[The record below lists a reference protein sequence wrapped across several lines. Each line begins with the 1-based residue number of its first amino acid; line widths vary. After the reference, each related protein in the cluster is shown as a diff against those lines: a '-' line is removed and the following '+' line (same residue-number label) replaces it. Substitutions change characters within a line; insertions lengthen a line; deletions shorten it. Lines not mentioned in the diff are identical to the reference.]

1 MKIIYKLLSIVV
13 CLAAYSMSAQTP
25 VASYPFSASANDVS
39 GFNNHASINGALL
52 TQDRFG
58 VANRAF
64 SFDGKKSFI
73 AAPNAGHLNTD
84 LASVS
89 FWINV
94 NKIPLEG
101 EAYPLSF
108 GGWQER
114 YKISLPAHG
123 KLIWTTNATGISDM
137 DAGDGNELQEGVWTH
152 VVFVHDGA
160 KDIIYMNGA
169 MAAEKNVPGNL
180 NSTAKPL
187 GIGYNIYDGGSYFNG
202 ALDEVLI
209 YDGALTAQDVADLYA
224 AQSVS
229 PVFGPAAVADYTFSG
244 NLSDGSAYGN
254 HAKAWDVSTATDR
267 FGFGASAYSFNGE
280 SSGVQAAN
288 SAQLNSDYA
297 TISFWVNVCELPAQ
311 GEAYLMSFGGWQERW
326 KISLPGHG
334 KPVFTTNGD
343 FGCCSDMDS
352 GDGNELQVGVWTHV
366 AMVHDGAKD
375 KIFINGALANEKDLV
390 GTLNPTTHPLGIGYD
405 PIDVANYFNGS
416 LDNILIYNYG
426 LTDQEVS
433 DLYDA
438 QSSAVI
444 NPTSLVAEFQFAS
457 DASDFSQ
464 FGNDGANAGA
474 AVTMDRFG
482 YGGNAYQF
490 SGAESIV
497 VPNSVQ
503 YNSDYTSVAFWVN
516 VTELPA
522 QGEAYLMSF
531 GGWQERW
538 KISLPT
544 HGKPVF
550 TTNGDFGCCSDMD
563 SGDGNEL
570 QVGVWTHVVMVHDG
584 AKDKIFI
591 NGVMANEK
599 DLVGK
604 LNATKHPFGMGF
616 NPIDVDNYFN
626 GALDEVRIYNVGLT
640 DQEVAD
646 LYAAQSVPPVHNE
659 NLVADYPFSGNA
671 VDETAFN
678 NNGWV
683 NGAVLST
690 DRFDRKNHSFDFDG
704 KTAGITANN
713 SLQLNSPTTT
723 LSFWVNVTELPAQ
736 GEAYLLSFGGW
747 QERYKVSLPGHGKPV
762 FTTNGDFGCCSDMD
776 SGDGNELQ
784 VGVWTHLAMVHDGA
798 KDKIFVNGVLAN
810 EKDLVGNLNTTT
822 HPLGIGFDPIDVANY
837 FNGKLDDVQIYN
849 YGMTDQEVADL
860 YAAQAQA
867 PVELDVEAPSAPLDL
882 IGVVTNTDIDLSWL
896 ESTDNVGVMGYN
908 VFQNSVAIMNTPDP
922 LATITG
928 LTPLTE
934 YTFGVSAVDAAGN
947 ESRRSTIQLTTGVDA
962 TPDTIDPSI
971 PANLVASTGSNSIV
985 FSWDFSTDNTA
996 VGGYVSFLDGIYLD
1010 SLNAN
1015 QNSAFVGG
1023 LESSTLYTFEV
1034 YAYDLAGNESER
1046 AELTVSTGDPVANR
1060 SGLARGC
1067 HGSRAGHIAPSYR
1080 QT

>member
-1 MKIIYKLLSIVV
+1 
-13 CLAAYSMSAQTP
+13 
-25 VASYPFSASANDVS
+25 
-39 GFNNHASINGALL
+39 
-52 TQDRFG
+52 
-58 VANRAF
+58 
-64 SFDGKKSFI
+64 
-73 AAPNAGHLNTD
+73 
-84 LASVS
+84 
-89 FWINV
+89 
-94 NKIPLEG
+94 
-101 EAYPLSF
+101 
-108 GGWQER
+108 
-114 YKISLPAHG
+114 
-123 KLIWTTNATGISDM
+123 
-137 DAGDGNELQEGVWTH
+137 
-152 VVFVHDGA
+152 
-160 KDIIYMNGA
+160 
-169 MAAEKNVPGNL
+169 
-180 NSTAKPL
+180 
-187 GIGYNIYDGGSYFNG
+187 
-202 ALDEVLI
+202 
-209 YDGALTAQDVADLYA
+209 
-224 AQSVS
+224 
-229 PVFGPAAVADYTFSG
+229 
-244 NLSDGSAYGN
+244 
-254 HAKAWDVSTATDR
+254 
-267 FGFGASAYSFNGE
+267 
-280 SSGVQAAN
+280 
-288 SAQLNSDYA
+288 
-297 TISFWVNVCELPAQ
+297 
-311 GEAYLMSFGGWQERW
+311 
-326 KISLPGHG
+326 
-334 KPVFTTNGD
+334 
-343 FGCCSDMDS
+343 
-352 GDGNELQVGVWTHV
+352 
-366 AMVHDGAKD
+366 
-375 KIFINGALANEKDLV
+375 
-390 GTLNPTTHPLGIGYD
+390 
-405 PIDVANYFNGS
+405 
-416 LDNILIYNYG
+416 
-426 LTDQEVS
+426 
-433 DLYDA
+433 
-438 QSSAVI
+438 
-444 NPTSLVAEFQFAS
+444 
-457 DASDFSQ
+457 
-464 FGNDGANAGA
+464 
-474 AVTMDRFG
+474 
-482 YGGNAYQF
+482 
-490 SGAESIV
+490 
-497 VPNSVQ
+497 
-503 YNSDYTSVAFWVN
+503 
-516 VTELPA
+516 
-522 QGEAYLMSF
+522 
-531 GGWQERW
+531 
-538 KISLPT
+538 
-544 HGKPVF
+544 
-550 TTNGDFGCCSDMD
+550 
-563 SGDGNEL
+563 
-570 QVGVWTHVVMVHDG
+570 
-584 AKDKIFI
+584 
-591 NGVMANEK
+591 
-599 DLVGK
+599 
-604 LNATKHPFGMGF
+604 MGF

-747 QERYKVSLPGHGKPV
+747 QQRYKVSLPGHGKPV

-962 TPDTIDPSI
+962 TPDTIAPSI

-1046 AELTVSTGDPVANR
+1046 AELTVSTGEPVVTAEEGLVAHYPFEGNADDVTPYANNGVIGGNPTFGAGALATTGMAIVFDGDRDSVLAPNAAQLISDFTTVSFWIRVDSVIITSPEAYILDFGNWDQRWKISLPQHLRIVWTTNSESITFPNGAIVDMDSQSGNEMLKGFWWYVTMVHDGVDNIIYVDGVEANR
-1060 SGLARGC
+1060 VPAPGKLNSTGRPLAMGSGSNFGEAYFPGALDEVKVYNKALTSEEITKLYETGTTGVSYLNPALAGYIKVLYPNPGTDQMILE
-1067 HGSRAGHIAPSYR
+1067 HSFDGSQDVLIRIFDQMGRQVDAFRFNNDQVATGKMDLKVGTYAAGQYILNFVVGGHNMGSIPFVKL
-1080 QT
+1080 